1 LPGPPYQFLDRIID
15 VTGEP
20 FVMQAGATCVAE
32 YEIPHDAWYFTANR
46 SLKMP
51 FSILLEIALQPCG
64 WLAAYCGSALTSP
77 VDLSFR
83 NLGGQAVQHLA
94 VTPDLGTLTT
104 TVTLTKVSSSVG
116 MIIQHYEM
124 KIHCEHGPVYEGTT
138 YFGFFAR

>member
-1 LPGPPYQFLDRIID
+1 QFLDRIIE

-83 NLGGQAVQHLA
+83 NLGGQAVQYVP
-94 VTPDLGTLTT
+94 VTPDTGTLTT
-104 TVTLTKVSSSVG
+104 RVKITKVAKSAG
-116 MIIQHYEM
+116 MIIQNFEFAVRAAGQM
-124 KIHCEHGPVYEGTT
+124 VYAGDT
-138 YFGFFAR
+138 Y